1 MSRRRTAWLLTLVLM
16 LELAVLCCACAHI
29 ACHHCVHSPLCP
41 VCEYVK
47 LGLRTAFL
55 IPAAA
60 LMLIALL
67 TCSEHARTMGP
78 ACRGLTLFDRRV
90 KLND

>member
-1 MSRRRTAWLLTLVLM
+1 MSRRRTAWLLTLVLL
-16 LELAVLCCACAHI
+16 LELAVLCCACSRV
-29 ACHHCVHSPLCP
+29 ACHHCVHGPRCA
-41 VCEYVK
+41 VCGYVK

-55 IPAAA
+55 MPAAA
-60 LMLIALL
+60 LMLSALL
-67 TCSEHARTMGP
+67 THSEIARRQVP